1 MIVKYFLLPQAFLH
15 HVRSAVTTARTMV
28 LYLYLALVHERRQY
42 VYPRQGAGSPP
53 RVKELTERKDIR
65 VISRQQ
71 AVRCRDGVAYIVI
84 RELSFLYDNTPR
96 AALLSPLLF

>member
-1 MIVKYFLLPQAFLH
+1 MNVGNVSIRAKQQDPC
-15 HVRSAVTTARTMV
+15 
-28 LYLYLALVHERRQY
+28 
-42 VYPRQGAGSPP
+42 
-53 RVKELTERKDIR
+53 RKDIR
-65 VISRQQ
+65 VVSRQQ

>member
-1 MIVKYFLLPQAFLH
+1 MYDVTAAQ
-15 HVRSAVTTARTMV
+15 RSFISTS
-28 LYLYLALVHERRQY
+28 YWGYERRQY

-65 VISRQQ
+65 VVSRQQ

-84 RELSFLYDNTPR
+84 RELSFLYDNTPC